1 MADFEFKAVNRTM
14 LEDIRVIERYCF
26 YPYLYRSTR
35 YFARKILAGNF
46 VAVYIEQT
54 CAGYISLTR
63 HRSFLEISDLAV
75 DIRFRRLH
83 VATAML
89 EWARRRCIYLHAAKL
104 RLVVDEENE
113 CAVKLYTK
121 FGFTFL
127 RSRKNYY
134 GLRNGLVMVLRIR

>member
-26 YPYLYRSTR
+26 YPYLYRSTW

-46 VAVYIEQT
+46 MAVYIDQM
-54 CAGYISLTR
+54 CAGYISLTC
-63 HRSFLEISDLAV
+63 HRCFLEISDLAV
-75 DIRFRRLH
+75 DIRFRRHH

-89 EWARRRCIYLHAAKL
+89 EWARRRCTCLHKAKL

-113 CAVKLYTK
+113 GAVMLYTK

-134 GLRNGLVMVLRIR
+134 GMRNGLVMVLRI